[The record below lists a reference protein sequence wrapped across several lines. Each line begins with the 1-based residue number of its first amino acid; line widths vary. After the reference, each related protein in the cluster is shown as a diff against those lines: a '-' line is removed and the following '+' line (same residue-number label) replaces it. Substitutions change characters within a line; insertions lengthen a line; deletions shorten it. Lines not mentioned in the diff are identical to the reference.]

1 MRVLLV
7 TNPSSGSADA
17 RRRDAILSELA
28 RLGHADAVEPG
39 DADALARELP
49 RDARG
54 AELVVVAGGDGTFN
68 CTVNALADA
77 RDDVVFGLLPMGT
90 GNDFARTMGLP
101 MDALDAA
108 RALVEGRE
116 RAVDLARASGPRAER
131 LFVNACMGGFPVQVD
146 ESTSARLKKA
156 LGPGAF
162 WAAGAKEALT
172 NLRRAVVTM
181 NGVEVPECVAAGV
194 GNGRTCGGGVEVWPR
209 ADPGDGALDGCA
221 LAAPTVVAGAEL
233 ALKVRNGDHESLEG
247 VATTRAARVELD
259 AEPSFDVNVDG
270 ELVGLTTPAT
280 FEVAGSLRLRVPGGP
295 VATGS

>member
-1 MRVLLV
+1 MQVLLV

-17 RRRDAILSELA
+17 GGRDAILAELG
-28 RLGHADAVEPG
+28 RLGHADAIEPG
-39 DADALARELP
+39 DADALTHALPDAARAA
-49 RDARG
+49 D
-54 AELVVVAGGDGTFN
+54 LVVVAGGDGTFN

-108 RALVEGRE
+108 RALVDGRE
-116 RAVDLARASGPRAER
+116 RTVDLGRARGPRAER

-146 ESTSARLKKA
+146 ESTGERLKKA
-156 LGPGAF
+156 LGPMAF

-172 NLRRAVVTM
+172 DLRRAVVTM
-181 NGVEVPECVAAGV
+181 NGVEVPDCVAAGV

-221 LAAPTVVAGAEL
+221 LGPATVVAGAEL
-233 ALKVRNGDHESLEG
+233 ALKVRGGEHESLDG

-259 AEPSFDVNVDG
+259 AEPCFDVNVDG

-280 FEVAGSLRLRVPGGP
+280 FEV
-295 VATGS
+295 TGSIRFRAPA